1 MAFHN
6 CLPSLGVV
14 REIVNEVSVRFD
26 FIMLWEGGSGV
37 YLYSVQGERVQE
49 VQSSLVEVMHNATCL
64 IL

>member
-26 FIMLWEGGSGV
+26 FIMPWEGESGV
-37 YLYSVQGERVQE
+37 PVQGERVQE
-49 VQSSLVEVMHNATCL
+49 VQSTLVEVMHNATCL